1 MRISL
6 RVVSTVMVFVG
17 TWALCSIVLL
27 VLPLGVF
34 GIIGSL
40 AALVVAFYAAR
51 RAWRASEHGP
61 DSALGTAVMGAAIVG
76 GIGFAAGF
84 FGPMIFAPQANQ
96 GPLLGI
102 FITGPAGVVL
112 GALGGYL
119 YGLARAGR

>member
-1 MRISL
+1 MRKSL
-6 RVVSTVMVFVG
+6 RVVTTVMVFLG

-27 VLPLGVF
+27 LLPLGVF
-34 GIIGSL
+34 GIVGSL
-40 AALVVAFYAAR
+40 AALVVAALGAR
-51 RAWRASEHGP
+51 RAWRVSEHGP
-61 DSALGTAVMGAAIVG
+61 DSAFGAAVMGAAILG

-112 GALGGYL
+112 GAIGGYL
-119 YGLARAGR
+119 YGMARAGH